1 MPECGPGLERRG
13 DGEEAGQEQAVAA
26 PAASLSG
33 GTRGAVS
40 PPSCPWGRGRRQG
53 RVACRTT
60 AGDEL
65 WREGQRSEPR
75 AAGH

>member
-1 MPECGPGLERRG
+1 MPEYGPGLERRG
-13 DGEEAGQEQAVAA
+13 DGEEAGQEQAVVA
-26 PAASLSG
+26 PAASLS

-65 WREGQRSEPR
+65 RQEGQRSEPR

>member
-13 DGEEAGQEQAVAA
+13 DGEEAGQEQAVVAE
-26 PAASLSG
+26 AASLS